1 MGVSREEE
9 FEHQHKGNSKI
20 HHLSP
25 SAHGIE
31 GPNGRYIYMRM
42 RMFVRGNT
50 NNFQRGFSQHAPPAI
65 LNYLKKKK
73 KRKYCFISSLSKR
86 NPASGRFGEQR
97 GPTPGLGK
105 HAVTHGNQVYTKTRG
120 AKGKTW
126 PLVNMDLLWECR
138 AWNAEFWLGKREG
151 FLEEVIFRQSF
162 EGYIGF
168 CQRSR
173 WTCLRQRD

>member
-73 KRKYCFISSLSKR
+73 KKEILFYFISFQTESCLWSVWGATRPNTWPWEACCHAWEPGIYKDKRSKR
-86 NPASGRFGEQR
+86 QNVATSQHGSSVGVQGVKCWILTREER
-97 GPTPGLGK
+97 RLPGG
-105 HAVTHGNQVYTKTRG
+105 GDIQTK
-120 AKGKTW
+120 
-126 PLVNMDLLWECR
+126 LWR
-138 AWNAEFWLGKREG
+138 IHRVLPKK
-151 FLEEVIFRQSF
+151 
-162 EGYIGF
+162 
-168 CQRSR
+168 
-173 WTCLRQRD
+173 

>member
-73 KRKYCFISSLSKR
+73 KKRKYCFISSLSKR

-138 AWNAEFWLGKREG
+138 A
-151 FLEEVIFRQSF
+151 
-162 EGYIGF
+162 
-168 CQRSR
+168 
-173 WTCLRQRD
+173 